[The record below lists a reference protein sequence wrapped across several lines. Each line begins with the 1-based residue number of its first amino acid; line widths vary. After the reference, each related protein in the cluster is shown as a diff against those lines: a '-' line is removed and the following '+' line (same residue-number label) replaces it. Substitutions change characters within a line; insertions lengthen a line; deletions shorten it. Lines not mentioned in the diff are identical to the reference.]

1 MKTKLGLV
9 CLLAF
14 AVTAFAS
21 TSAQPL
27 KLRRGALTNR
37 IHIPLVGA
45 GNACTTQFVSWQ
57 GQPDQTL
64 GFNAYC
70 NAEHAPG
77 VAADTWLLNVT
88 FKWTAWPTANGPF
101 DTRSDTVAVGLAIDG
116 AVDTLRTAAKHWAEQ
131 YFPRVSQGGYFI
143 LSFGESLSDTVWIDS
158 VVFNGSNDK

>member
-70 NAEHAPG
+70 NAKHAQG

-143 LSFGESLSDTVWIDS
+143 LSFGESLNDTVWIDS